1 MFLIYYRQ
9 IKKSESQ
16 IETLKDDIIECKK
29 NMESYKE
36 ELKKNE
42 ILLEELNDK
51 NKEITVSVFIIIYIV
66 LLHFFVKLILK
77 VNFVLNL
84 IYIYIFR

>member
-51 NKEITVSVFIIIYIV
+51 NKEITVSKV
-66 LLHFFVKLILK
+66 L
-77 VNFVLNL
+77 VLVET
-84 IYIYIFR
+84 

>member
-1 MFLIYYRQ
+1 MFICSYSNAFLIYYRQ

-29 NMESYKE
+29 NMESSTE

-42 ILLEELNDK
+42 ILVTELKEK
-51 NKEITVSVFIIIYIV
+51 NKEITVSVFY
-66 LLHFFVKLILK
+66 
-77 VNFVLNL
+77 
-84 IYIYIFR
+84 

>member
-1 MFLIYYRQ
+1 VFLIYYRQ

>member
-36 ELKKNE
+36 ELNKNE

-51 NKEITVSVFIIIYIV
+51 NKEITVSVFILIYIV
-66 LLHFFVKLILK
+66 LLHFFV
-77 VNFVLNL
+77 
-84 IYIYIFR
+84 